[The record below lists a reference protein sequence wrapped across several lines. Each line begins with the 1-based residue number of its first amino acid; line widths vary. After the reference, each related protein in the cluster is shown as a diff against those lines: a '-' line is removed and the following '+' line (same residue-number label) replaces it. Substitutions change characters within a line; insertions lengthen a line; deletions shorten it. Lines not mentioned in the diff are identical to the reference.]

1 MLVAQ
6 QRASVPALA
15 AAEMLLADGTPLV
28 ETCVLLPAE
37 FALKVE
43 TPQQQARVASLLH
56 LLPHLAPRVPPLHLS
71 GGFNHFASPFPPL
84 TSLPPALNH
93 LGAPPL
99 GRPPLP
105 PAEDCIQVCA
115 TRRLPAHTR
124 YLPFSG
130 TVRTDNLPLVPCL
143 PPMDPRQRYGSY
155 EEVCD
160 RAGGRVRLCNWV
172 RFISY
177 SLHFT
182 PRVNMVASRV
192 RGSVVFEVVR
202 EVWPGERLV
211 AFLLPEVGGEDVL
224 LLPALTL
231 LRSSLYR
238 RTIDSIMAEAPLDL
252 SRSLLTSPASKT
264 PTPGTPSGGD
274 DTGKRKL
281 EAESPL
287 RSPSPRSPATSSPIS
302 PFPSASSSF
311 FPLRQSGFGINLADS
326 ESSGRPFTLKL
337 RTTKPASVPS
347 SSGICVYRTSAITS
361 TASGSSSSSSSS
373 SEVALP
379 LAPVKRRE
387 RTMLPCSECGKA
399 FDRPSL
405 LKRHMRTH
413 TGEKPHACDVCGK
426 GFSTSSSLNTHRRI
440 HSGEK
445 PHQCG
450 VCGKRFTA
458 SSNLY
463 YHKMTHV
470 KEKPHKC
477 SLCTRSFPTPG
488 DLRSHMFVHNGQWPH
503 KCTVCGKGFS
513 KLTNLRNH
521 ALLHAEL
528 KKTERQLTLL
538 PPSLASSSAS
548 DTPAASSSVSDTP
561 VASIS
566 ACDTPAAS
574 TSASDTPAASSRAS
588 DTPEANSCPLTYSI
602 NPPFT
607 SYPLRPSPP
616 SHLPSFTQLKPP
628 SSSFSYPSFLLVA
641 VPSNQQHLTWQAR
654 PSSVS
659 QRKIRFS
666 IAARYAN
673 TPDAATLI
681 KEGSHMDEFPSSIKF
696 PSCTPATTSYTTAG
710 TSDTPARI
718 SHTPASIAGISH
730 TPAGTSH
737 SPEVTSHTPAGSSHT
752 PEGSFHSP
760 EVTSHTPTDTSHTT
774 AGTSHPPAVTC
785 HTHIITSLIPAGT
798 SPTPA
803 GTSPTPAGT
812 SSSPTPSSDSSSYFS
827 LIHHKRSYQK
837 FSLDNIL
844 MLPSSSSMPRT
855 NVGSCQKTQERTI
868 KEEEEEEVQIIHNK
882 SEVEII
888 SDNQRSGERKE
899 NVVQR

>member
-43 TPQQQARVASLLH
+43 TPQQ
-56 LLPHLAPRVPPLHLS
+56 
-71 GGFNHFASPFPPL
+71 
-84 TSLPPALNH
+84 
-93 LGAPPL
+93 APPL

-588 DTPEANSCPLTYSI
+588 DTPEANSCPH
-602 NPPFT
+602 
-607 SYPLRPSPP
+607 PSSSSFFLLPHP
-616 SHLPSFTQLKPP
+616 SHIPP
-628 SSSFSYPSFLLVA
+628 SSSSPFPPINNTSLGRLDPPVSPRERSDSPSPPDTRVSTRDPNDRLTVA
-641 VPSNQQHLTWQAR
+641 
-654 PSSVS
+654 
-659 QRKIRFS
+659 
-666 IAARYAN
+666 
-673 TPDAATLI
+673 TPTLI
-681 KEGSHMDEFPSSIKF
+681 YSGCSDSHKEGSHMDEFPSSIKF

-812 SSSPTPSSDSSSYFS
+812 SPTPAGTSSSPTPSSDSSSYFS